1 MKALFS
7 LSIFVLLIGC
17 YNTKM
22 STDEII
28 TRRGWVMDIVGN
40 PLDSVEI
47 SNFRNEVMIY
57 SNKEGYFEIKEELRI
72 LHQEIYFK
80 KEYYITDTINYYT
93 FSQIR
98 GKWFPYSGLDTI
110 ILKKEI
116 KAN

>member
-47 SNFRNEVMIY
+47 SNFKNEVMTY
-57 SNKEGYFEIKEELRI
+57 SNKEGYFEIHEQEYILQDDVFFKEL
-72 LHQEIYFK
+72 
-80 KEYYITDTINYYT
+80 
-93 FSQIR
+93 
-98 GKWFPYSGLDTI
+98 I
-110 ILKKEI
+110 I
-116 KAN
+116 